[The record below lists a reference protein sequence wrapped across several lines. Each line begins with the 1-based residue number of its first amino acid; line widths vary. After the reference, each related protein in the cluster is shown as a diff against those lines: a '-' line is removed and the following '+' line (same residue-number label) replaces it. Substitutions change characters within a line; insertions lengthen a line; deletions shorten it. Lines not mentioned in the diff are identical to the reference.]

1 MWSRDNGRT
10 LRCLVRPALV
20 VAAAGLLA
28 GCFQP
33 LYAERTLKGGAPVH
47 DAMRA
52 IEVEQIGALRGSGDA
67 RIAVVLRDAVLFD
80 LAGGE
85 SRLSP
90 THRLKM
96 NVRTSRSALIVDIAT
111 GQTIDEVTGID
122 VTYTLTE
129 LATGKI
135 VITAQAFSRV
145 SSDVPGLE
153 QRYALQRGER
163 DAEDRAAKVVADQ
176 ITLRLQSYLVAGT

>member
-1 MWSRDNGRT
+1 MWSRDSGT
-10 LRCLVRPALV
+10 SLRRLVRPALV
-20 VAAAGLLA
+20 VGAAGLLA

-47 DAMRA
+47 EAMRS
-52 IEVEQIGALRGSGDA
+52 IEVEQISAPRGGPNA
-67 RIAVVLRDAVLFD
+67 RVAVALRDAVLFD
-80 LAGGE
+80 LAGGAG
-85 SRLSP
+85 RLSP
-90 THRLKM
+90 THRLRI
-96 NVRTSRSALIVDIAT
+96 NVTTSRSALIVDIAT

-122 VTYTLTE
+122 VNYTLTE
-129 LATGKI
+129 LATGK
-135 VITAQAFSRV
+135 VVVNGQAFSRV

-176 ITLRLQSYLVAGT
+176 ITARLQSYLVAGT